1 MDIHLDP
8 IIKIPFIDNIINA
21 IYEKQIPIVSLIA
34 NIGFV
39 FWIVLLIAFNCIYQK
54 RYKYLLMFI
63 PVAVLYLTC
72 LASPVSG
79 ELRYIYSMFISLP
92 LFISFG
98 LQKNNEEI
106 QNNKN
111 IK

>member
-1 MDIHLDP
+1 MKLEETPIVEIPILDSM
-8 IIKIPFIDNIINA
+8 INA

-39 FWIVLLIAFNCIYQK
+39 FWIVLGLVFYNIYQK

-63 PVAVLYLTC
+63 PVGILYLTC

-79 ELRYIYSMFISLP
+79 ELRYIYSMFVSLP
-92 LFISFG
+92 LFIGFSFKNDKSI
-98 LQKNNEEI
+98 QKNY
-106 QNNKN
+106 KT
-111 IK
+111 